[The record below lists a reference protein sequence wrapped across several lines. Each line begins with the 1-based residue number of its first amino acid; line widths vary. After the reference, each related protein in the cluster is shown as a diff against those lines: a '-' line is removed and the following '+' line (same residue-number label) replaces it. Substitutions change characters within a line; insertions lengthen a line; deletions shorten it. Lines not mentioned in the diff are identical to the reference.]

1 MDYKKIFER
10 FKEKNI
16 FVKTTV
22 PSSVE
27 GSRKAALNRKGNV
40 LFNSGDIEGARRI
53 FMTTGY
59 SDGLSRVG
67 DYYKSQNRLIEAL
80 RMYWIA
86 PDRTKSEP
94 IIERLSDIIKVM
106 MDEPQ
111 PSPLAGV
118 EPKVRGSPLDNGEAD
133 EINCEPV
140 ENNEV
145 PGDE

>member
-10 FKEKNI
+10 FEGKNI

-27 GSRKAALNRKGNV
+27 GSDKAALNRKGNM

-80 RMYWIA
+80 RMYRIA
-86 PDRTKSEP
+86 PDRNKAEP
-94 IIERLSDIIKVM
+94 LIEQLAGIIKVLIES
-106 MDEPQ
+106 DQ
-111 PSPLAGV
+111 PSPEGV
-118 EPKVRGSPLDNGEAD
+118 VPDLRGSPLGEEPAEDNEDA
-133 EINCEPV
+133 
-140 ENNEV
+140 
-145 PGDE
+145 GDE